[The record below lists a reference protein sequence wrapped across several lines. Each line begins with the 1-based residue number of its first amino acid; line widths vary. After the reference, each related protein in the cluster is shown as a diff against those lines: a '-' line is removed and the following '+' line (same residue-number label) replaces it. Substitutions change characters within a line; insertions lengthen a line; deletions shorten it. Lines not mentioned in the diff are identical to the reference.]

1 MEHSVSAEG
10 GGRNVAWG
18 VAYRWGLD
26 AHDLTFN
33 RVTLFKHNDAHVA
46 MLALHT
52 MPNLGTAFLYR
63 LYVVEQ

>member
-10 GGRNVAWG
+10 GGRNAAWG
-18 VAYRWGLD
+18 GGYGWGLD
-26 AHDLTFN
+26 TPCITFDPM
-33 RVTLFKHNDAHVA
+33 TLFKHCVAHVA

-52 MPNLGTAFLYR
+52 MPKLGTAFLYW